1 MDSGQTST
9 YACEIP
15 EDFVEVRSEWLQ
27 LLMSVG
33 YVACGQGR
41 PSQSAIIFDGIAA
54 VRPDSELPL
63 IGLAMAQINLG
74 KIALAGD
81 TLLKRAAKLNPGSQL
96 VRAFAAMALRMAGI
110 VEESDRLIDAVIAD
124 GTDHCATELARNLK
138 NEDFKYLR
146 KKSR

>member
-1 MDSGQTST
+1 MAASQAGA

-15 EDFVEVRSEWLQ
+15 EKFAEVRSEWLQ

-41 PSQSAIIFDGIAA
+41 PSQAAVIFEGIAA

-74 KIALAGD
+74 KLMPAAD
-81 TLLKRAAKLNPGSQL
+81 TLLKRATKLNPGNQL
-96 VRAFAAMALRMAGI
+96 VKALAAMTLRMAGLI
-110 VEESDRLIDAVIAD
+110 DESDQILDAVIAD
-124 GTDHCATELARNLK
+124 GTDGCAIDLARNLK

-146 KKSR
+146 KKMR